1 MVKVLAQLVVGVGE
15 SMIKTLEIN
24 EPQYFGDTHTESKS
38 GFVKRSLYRLGDSKC
53 VDNGRPCGRVA
64 QHAEL
69 LALTLLTTNNQE
81 CHSNVVGSLRDLMS

>member
-1 MVKVLAQLVVGVGE
+1 MKVLAKLVVDVAE

-53 VDNGRPCGRVA
+53 VDNGRPCGRVT

-69 LALTLLTTNNQE
+69 QSYKHLLTTNNQE
-81 CHSNVVGSLRDLMS
+81 CHSNVVGLLRDLMS

>member
-1 MVKVLAQLVVGVGE
+1 MVKVLAQLVVGVAE

-53 VDNGRPCGRVA
+53 VDNGRPCGRIT

-69 LALTLLTTNNQE
+69 QALTLLTTK
-81 CHSNVVGSLRDLMS
+81 NVTAMWSVH